1 MQVKHLTPTETNEM
15 LKRLRNGERVVCPFC
30 GKGEFKT
37 KGNYNPLG
45 FSVIIATL
53 DGTLTNTTHSSE

>member
-30 GKGEFKT
+30 EKGEFKT
-37 KGNYNPLG
+37 KGDYKMSPGFQCNYCHVRWN
-45 FSVIIATL
+45 I
-53 DGTLTNTTHSSE
+53 N